1 MKCDGSGY
9 VTTYNPSN
17 DSYESHLC
25 PKCKGEGCPEETK
38 TFLFKGLLL
47 VILSLISIATCNA
60 QHYYTFNNE
69 GPYTLNEEWVG
80 LDVNGVCDTVEG
92 YWTDSIFNAGRIQ
105 YIFTDKGVTKLTK
118 LFHQGTI
125 YKSCSITDDLLDTT
139 EEASVKYPYWSI
151 TKEHLN
157 GKSYDY
163 LLGWDDFDCE
173 PIIRVYVTNVV
184 YNTNNKTIRGEQN
197 GKAFYL
203 WNIVNNELS
212 VR

>member
-1 MKCDGSGY
+1 MK
-9 VTTYNPSN
+9 
-17 DSYESHLC
+17 HLLI
-25 PKCKGEGCPEETK
+25 T
-38 TFLFKGLLL
+38 LL
-47 VILSLISIATCNA
+47 VCFSFYLRA
-60 QHYYTFNNE
+60 QIYYTCDHE
-69 GPYTLNEEWVG
+69 GPYTLNEEWIG
-80 LDVNGVCDTVEG
+80 LDVNGGCDTIEG

-125 YKSCSITDDLLDTT
+125 YKGCSITDDLLDTT
-139 EEASVKYPYWSI
+139 EETSVKYPYWSI

-163 LLGWDDFDCE
+163 LLGWNEINSE
-173 PIIRVYVTNVV
+173 PIISVYVTNVV